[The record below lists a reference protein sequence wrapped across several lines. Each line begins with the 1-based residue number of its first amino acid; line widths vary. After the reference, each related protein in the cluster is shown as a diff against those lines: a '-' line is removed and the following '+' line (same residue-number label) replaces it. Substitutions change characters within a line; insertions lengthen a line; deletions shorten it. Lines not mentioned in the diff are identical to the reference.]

1 MRKIQIA
8 IIGIICS
15 LVAGSI
21 SYGTYHL
28 FFTKPI
34 KEPVVLTINRQK
46 TGRVI
51 VDQLTDKNLIS
62 SKLVFRAFLKLT
74 NLDKKI
80 RAGVYQLL
88 PGFSM
93 FKVMN
98 VITQNSDVM
107 VKVTIPEGWAT
118 KQIVRYLNTQ
128 SGIEKITM
136 QFDNLGQYYL
146 PETYMFSPPIS
157 GQKVLETMSNQAK
170 NYFRE
175 IDIRKLPHPLKSIQE
190 VITLASI
197 VEKETSLDHERPL
210 IAGVLLNRLKRGM
223 RLQADPTVVF
233 AVSNGEGKLLRPLL
247 KNDLKTQSP
256 YNTYINKGFPPGPIC
271 HPGKKSIQAVL
282 NPVKTKYLYFV
293 EDKAGGHKFAQTNA
307 AHNKNVKKIRSK
319 SSS

>member
-28 FFTKPI
+28 FFSKPI
-34 KEPVVLTINRQK
+34 KEPAVLKINRQK
-46 TGRVI
+46 TGRSI
-51 VDQLTDKNLIS
+51 ADQLTDKNLIS

-88 PGFSM
+88 PDFSM

-107 VKVTIPEGWAT
+107 VKVTIPEGWTT
-118 KQIVRYLNTQ
+118 KQIVRYLNAQ
-128 SGIEKITM
+128 LGIEMVDINI
-136 QFDNLGQYYL
+136 DNIGQYYL

-157 GQKVLETMSNQAK
+157 GQKVLEMMNNQA
-170 NYFRE
+170 NQYIRE
-175 IDIRKLPHPLKSIQE
+175 IDIRKLPHPLKSIEE
-190 VITLASI
+190 VIILASI
-197 VEKETSLDHERPL
+197 VEKETSFDHERPL
-210 IAGVLLNRLKRGM
+210 IAGVFLNRLKRGM

-247 KNDLKTQSP
+247 KSDLKIQSP
-256 YNTYINKGFPPGPIC
+256 YNTYMNKELPPGPIC
-271 HPGKKSIQAVL
+271 HPGKKSIQAIL
-282 NPVKTKYLYFV
+282 NPVQTKYLYFV
-293 EDKAGGHKFAQTNA
+293 EDKSGGHKFARTNA
-307 AHNKNVKKIRSK
+307 EHNKNVKKIRSTR
-319 SSS
+319 